1 MLAQLSDSLHA
12 GDFVPVQL
20 RAGFESTEMAPNV
33 ASNGGVSNGNG
44 ILMNGNA
51 AANGNG
57 SAARPAVAPKSTH
70 EDRWSGIER
79 PYSQVC
85 ILACKEENCHSS
97 SCSDVASVVC
107 AYLEAQL
114 RHMATCRAFQTSKP
128 VCGALM
134 C

>member
-1 MLAQLSDSLHA
+1 
-12 GDFVPVQL
+12 
-20 RAGFESTEMAPNV
+20 MAPNV

-44 ILMNGNA
+44 IHINGNT

-85 ILACKEENCHSS
+85 SFAFEQKIITVPPAAMLPLSS
-97 SCSDVASVVC
+97 VP
-107 AYLEAQL
+107 
-114 RHMATCRAFQTSKP
+114 T
-128 VCGALM
+128 
-134 C
+134 

>member
-1 MLAQLSDSLHA
+1 MLAQLSASLHA

-20 RAGFESTEMAPNV
+20 IAGFESTEMAPNV
-33 ASNGGVSNGNG
+33 ASNGDVSNGIG
-44 ILMNGNA
+44 FHMNGNA

-85 ILACKEENCHSS
+85 ILALKREPRHSFS
-97 SCSDVASVVC
+97 SNDVASLVC
-107 AYLEAQL
+107 AYLEP
-114 RHMATCRAFQTSKP
+114 S
-128 VCGALM
+128 
-134 C
+134 